1 MLCVRTGLALVLFV
15 CLLGTTAARGADL
28 PQTGDVLPAMVFQ
41 NTLSAAERAALGVG
55 DGPTFALS
63 DVRASLILFEFFG
76 VYCSVCH
83 EQAPDFNRLVKSLGR
98 DGATKNA
105 VRVLSLA
112 AGATD
117 MELEYARKSM
127 KAAYPM
133 LNDLDYTLHKL
144 LGEPKTPFALLVR
157 PDGTVLWAHLGH
169 IGKPGDVL
177 NLIKSH
183 L

>member
-1 MLCVRTGLALVLFV
+1 MLRVRAGLVLV
-15 CLLGTTAARGADL
+15 LLLCALAAASARAADL
-28 PQTGDVLPAMVFQ
+28 PGAGDVLPPLVFQ

-55 DGPTFALS
+55 DGPTFSLS
-63 DVRASLILFEFFG
+63 DVGASLILFEFFG

-98 DGATKNA
+98 DAKTKDA
-105 VRVLSLA
+105 VRVLALA

-117 MELEYARKSM
+117 MELEYSREAM

-133 LNDLDYTLHKL
+133 LNDPDFTVHKQ
-144 LGEPKTPFALLVR
+144 LGEPKTPFAILMR
-157 PDGTVLWAHLGH
+157 PDGTVLWTHLGA